1 MTSSD
6 DFGLKKF
13 THNFVCKRPC
23 VIDIAKRGWG
33 GGGEESK
40 EGATQKK
47 TYNKLIHEKNSIAS
61 FYYRCNIENVIGIIL
76 ST

>member
-33 GGGEESK
+33 GGGRKQGGSYTK
-40 EGATQKK
+40 E
-47 TYNKLIHEKNSIAS
+47 
-61 FYYRCNIENVIGIIL
+61 NIQQIDP
-76 ST
+76 

>member
-33 GGGEESK
+33 GGGRKQGGSY
-40 EGATQKK
+40 TKK